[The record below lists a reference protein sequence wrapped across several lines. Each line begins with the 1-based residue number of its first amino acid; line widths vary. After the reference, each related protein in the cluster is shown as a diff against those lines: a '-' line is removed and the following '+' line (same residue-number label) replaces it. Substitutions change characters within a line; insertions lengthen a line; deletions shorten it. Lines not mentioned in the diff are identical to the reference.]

1 MGFITLTTD
10 FGSFYPA
17 IMKARILAISP
28 HAAIIDIAHDITPH
42 AIQQG
47 AFILREAI
55 KYFPRG
61 TVHIAVVDPTVGTE
75 RQGLVIEAGGHY
87 LIGPDN
93 GLLIPAA
100 RALGDFDVMSI
111 QMAAASHTFHGR
123 DIFAPVGAYISC
135 GRLVHV
141 QHAST
146 FVNLNLSDAKRRD
159 GTLLGAVVYI
169 DRFGNCITS
178 IPSSLMAAQLTNGNR
193 FLLNGEVELRF
204 VTTYDKI
211 AEGQPLLVVGSF
223 ELVEVAINKG
233 DAARALKLTVGAAIT
248 LTAL

>member
-1 MGFITLTTD
+1 MGLITLTTD

-17 IMKARILAISP
+17 IMKATILAIAP
-28 HAAIIDIAHDITPH
+28 HTAVIDVTHDITPH
-42 AIQQG
+42 AVREG

-61 TVHIAVVDPTVGTE
+61 TVHIAVVDPTVGSG

-100 RALGDFDVMSI
+100 RALGDFSVMSI
-111 QMAAASHTFHGR
+111 QMTAASRTFHGR
-123 DIFAPVGAYISC
+123 DIFAPVGAHISR
-135 GRLVHV
+135 GRLVPV
-141 QHAST
+141 QHSST
-146 FVNLNLSDAKRRD
+146 FVNLDLSDARQRN
-159 GTLLGAVVYI
+159 GTLHGAVVYI
-169 DRFGNCITS
+169 DRFGNCITN
-178 IPSSLMAAQLTNGNR
+178 IPSSLMPQLSDGNH

-204 VTTYDKI
+204 VTTYDEV

-223 ELVEVAINKG
+223 ELVEVAMNRG
-233 DAARALKLTVGAAIT
+233 DAARALKLSAGDSIT
-248 LTAL
+248 LTIL

>member
-1 MGFITLTTD
+1 MGLITLTTD

-17 IMKARILAISP
+17 IMKATIRAIAP
-28 HAAIIDIAHDITPH
+28 RAAVVDITHDITPH
-42 AIQQG
+42 AVMEG

-100 RALGDFDVMSI
+100 RALGDFDVMAI
-111 QMAAASHTFHGR
+111 EVTAASHTFHGR
-123 DIFAPVGAYISC
+123 DVFAPTGAHISS
-135 GRLVHV
+135 GRLEHV
-141 QHAST
+141 RPSST
-146 FVNLNLSDAKRRD
+146 FVNLELSDARQHD
-159 GTLLGAVVYI
+159 STLLGVVVYV
-169 DRFGNCITS
+169 DRFGNCVTNV
-178 IPSSLMAAQLTNGNR
+178 PSSLLKAQLSDGNS
-193 FLLNGEVELRF
+193 FLLNGRVQLRF
-204 VTTYDKI
+204 VTTYDEV

-223 ELVEVAINKG
+223 GLVEIALKRG
-233 DAARALKLTVGAAIT
+233 DASQALRLTVGERVT